1 MSNNIQMSVINREDL
16 TNKTPEEIQKYL
28 ESDLV
33 QFSEEISNL
42 TIDELKALEEK
53 LMEIFKLNDEYLS
66 KVSYNL
72 QTSVEYDGETYM
84 KSYIID
90 AIISFINRIEVD
102 FRATLGIYQAIKFW
116 KTKVNESIPYGVF
129 DSTLRML
136 GTLKFK
142 GERDCR
148 DILIVN
154 NWFAGAHKQYLR
166 DNVYTN
172 YLASKHQALMDRM
185 NKLTTTDDSNSA
197 DGPDPGQQ

>member
-53 LMEIFKLNDEYLS
+53 LMEIFKSNDEYLS

>member
-53 LMEIFKLNDEYLS
+53 LMEIFKSNDEYLS

-197 DGPDPGQQ
+197 YGPDPGQQ